1 MIQNR
6 LAVNNTPETTNY
18 DVLLKKYRV
27 VGTEQLLQYLEYSHL
42 LQLVLPLD
50 GALVTCPDQV
60 RHTERRRNLQLR
72 VVVNLQAKTVVLI
85 G

>member
-42 LQLVLPLD
+42 LQLVLSLD

-60 RHTERRRNLQLR
+60 RHTERCRNLQLR
-72 VVVNLQAKTVVLI
+72 VVVDLKQKTVLI